1 MVICKKG
8 KDMISC
14 GFKLKTDGLKHL
26 NHQHRDELEEIF
38 SQFQAPAG
46 YLGIDKPCRY
56 NSVRHISGKKDL
68 LNELLALKS
77 RTILLKKP
85 TKSRKNQKQPKKTTK
100 KKTTQKQRNRK

>member
-14 GFKLKTDGLKHL
+14 GFKLKTDGLRHL
-26 NHQHRDELEEIF
+26 NHQHREELDEIF
-38 SQFQAPAG
+38 RQFQAPAG

-77 RTILLKKP
+77 RTLLLKKP
-85 TKSRKNQKQPKKTTK
+85 TKSRKHHPKKMRQ
-100 KKTTQKQRNRK
+100 KKTTQKKRQRK

>member
-14 GFKLKTDGLKHL
+14 GFKLKTDGLRHL
-26 NHQHRDELEEIF
+26 NHQHREELDEIF
-38 SQFQAPAG
+38 RQFQAPAG

-77 RTILLKKP
+77 RSILLKKP
-85 TKSRKNQKQPKKTTK
+85 TKSRKQHPKKMRP
-100 KKTTQKQRNRK
+100 KKTTQKRQRK

>member
-14 GFKLKTDGLKHL
+14 GFKLKTDGLRHL

-77 RTILLKKP
+77 RTLLLKKP
-85 TKSRKNQKQPKKTTK
+85 TNSRKQHPKKMRQ
-100 KKTTQKQRNRK
+100 KKTTQKKRQRK